1 MSRFTARILAA
12 AIGLSATAGVF
23 AQNIAVVN
31 GRPVPKARADFFV
44 AEQTKQGQ
52 QDTPELQKMVREEL
66 INREI
71 LQQEAERKGLGSTA
85 EVKQQL
91 ELTKQ
96 AILLRA
102 LQEDF
107 MKTNKLSDEELA
119 NEYNKIKAQFG
130 DKEYRARH
138 ILVDTEDKAKALIE
152 QIKKGAKFEDIAK
165 ANSKD
170 PGSGQNGGDLDYAAP
185 GNFVPE
191 FSQAMTGLQKG
202 QMTETPVKTQFGYHI
217 IKLEDIREAQVP
229 SLAEVKPQLSQSLLA
244 KKWTTYQQ
252 TLKSK
257 AVIK

>member
-1 MSRFTARILAA
+1 MSRFTIRLFAASLGLFSAA
-12 AIGLSATAGVF
+12 AF
-23 AQNIAVVN
+23 AQNIAIVN

-52 QDTPELQKMVREEL
+52 QDGPELQRMVREEL

-71 LQQEAERKGLGSTA
+71 LQQEAERKGLGSSS
-85 EVKQQL
+85 EVKQQM

-107 MKTNKLSDEELA
+107 MKTNMLSDDELSS
-119 NEYNKIKAQFG
+119 EYNKIKAQFG

-170 PGSGQNGGDLDYAAP
+170 PGSGANGGDLDFAAP

-191 FSQAMTGLQKG
+191 FSQAMVALQKG
-202 QMTETPVKTQFGYHI
+202 QMTDAPVKTQFGYHI

-244 KKWTTYQQ
+244 KRWAKYQES
-252 TLKSK
+252 LKAK